1 MTLGSAQSPASALAV
16 MQHALMPTE
25 TSSVRVAGARAITH
39 PTDSPYAL
47 QTVHG
52 GCTCHPPVEYVS
64 YGRAC
69 PWNANGANRYHYQ
82 YRTYVPSPPP
92 GYHVEDLPYPA
103 AHEPGSQPE
112 HCAVPVRREVM
123 RFQLVPDGVGE
134 PELAVAQPPSV
145 PVESVPVPPAPA
157 AREVMDEAAAYP
169 ANTGPVCAVWPFP
182 NPKDHESESQ
192 E

>member
-1 MTLGSAQSPASALAV
+1 
-16 MQHALMPTE
+16 
-25 TSSVRVAGARAITH
+25 
-39 PTDSPYAL
+39 
-47 QTVHG
+47 
-52 GCTCHPPVEYVS
+52 
-64 YGRAC
+64 
-69 PWNANGANRYHYQ
+69 
-82 YRTYVPSPPP
+82 
-92 GYHVEDLPYPA
+92 
-103 AHEPGSQPE
+103 
-112 HCAVPVRREVM
+112 M